1 MSDEIQFKLKAF
13 LKKIGLP
20 ILLLTILIVPLFI
33 GHFVNTNVK
42 ATLYAFSLSMK
53 SVLLFVLPIL
63 IFSFIFSSLLNLKSG
78 ALRYILLLVGM
89 IYVSNCIAIF
99 LGFGVGKVVL
109 PSLHINMFE
118 PITGAVLKPMWEFD
132 LPKWISNQYALII
145 GFIFGL
151 TFSYYRVARVDRF
164 AEKLHAI
171 AMGFLKKI
179 FMPLL
184 PLFILGFVFKLE
196 HDHLLATAL
205 TVYGPVCLIVVST
218 QICYMLF
225 LYLVVSKFSI
235 KKCYGYLRNVFPAT
249 IMGFSTLSSAATM
262 PLLILC
268 SEKNIESPTI
278 PESVIP
284 ATINTHTLGSA
295 LAITLLSLTTLMAF
309 GYPLPTFA
317 EFAQFG
323 FFYALAKF
331 AVAAVPGGAIIVVTP
346 LLETYMH
353 FSGEMVGLIAAIYML
368 FDPFGTATNVTGN
381 GCFAIAFSK
390 LYKVE

>member
-1 MSDEIQFKLKAF
+1 MSHEMQSKLKIF

-33 GHFVNTNVK
+33 GQFVNTNVK
-42 ATLYAFSLSMK
+42 AFLYAFSLSMK
-53 SVLLFVLPIL
+53 TVLLFVLPIL

-78 ALRYILLLVGM
+78 ALKYILLLVGM

-99 LGFGVGKVVL
+99 LGFTVGKMTL
-109 PSLHINMFE
+109 PNLHINMFA
-118 PITGAVLKPMWEFD
+118 PIHGADLKPLWQFE

-151 TFSYYRVARVDRF
+151 IFSYYRVAKVERF

-184 PLFILGFVFKLE
+184 PFFILGFVFKLE
-196 HDHLLATAL
+196 HDHLLGTAL
-205 TVYGPVCLIVVST
+205 TVYGPVCLIVVGT
-218 QICYMLF
+218 QISYMLF
-225 LYLVVSKFSI
+225 LYFVVSKFSF
-235 KKCYGYLRNVFPAT
+235 KTCYGYLRNVFPAT

-268 SEKNIESPTI
+268 SEKNIQSPTI

-295 LAITLLSLTTLMAF
+295 LAITLLSLTTMIAF
-309 GYPLPTFA
+309 GHALPTIT

-346 LLETYMH
+346 LLEGYLH
-353 FSGEMVGLIAAIYML
+353 FSSEMVGLITAIYLL

-390 LYKVE
+390 IYKEE

>member
-1 MSDEIQFKLKAF
+1 MSDEAKSKLIIF

-20 ILLLTILIVPLFI
+20 ILLLIILVVPLFI
-33 GHFVNTNVK
+33 GQFVNTQIK
-42 ATLYAFSLSMK
+42 SFLYAFSLSMK
-53 SVLLFVLPIL
+53 AFLLFVLPIL

-78 ALRYILLLVGM
+78 ALKYILMLVGM
-89 IYVSNCIAIF
+89 IYISNCIAIF
-99 LGFGVGKVVL
+99 LGYGVGKTVL
-109 PSLHINMFE
+109 PNLHINMFE
-118 PITGAVLKPMWEFD
+118 PISGALLKPLWEFE

-151 TFSYYRVARVDRF
+151 IFSYWRNARVERF
-164 AEKLHAI
+164 AGKLHAL

-184 PLFILGFVFKLE
+184 PFFILGFVFKLE
-196 HDHLLATAL
+196 HDKLLATAL
-205 TVYGPVCLIVVST
+205 TVFGPVCLIVVST
-218 QICYMLF
+218 QISYMLF
-225 LYLVVSKFSI
+225 LYLAVSKLSI
-235 KKCYGYLRNVFPAT
+235 KKAYGYLKNVFPAT

-268 SEKNIESPTI
+268 SEKNIKSPTI

-295 LAITLLSLTTLMAF
+295 LAITLLSMTTLVAF
-309 GYPLPTFA
+309 GYEMPSLV

-346 LLETYMH
+346 LLEHYLH

-381 GCFAIAFSK
+381 GFFAIAFSK
-390 LYKVE
+390 IYKEE